1 MAKEQ
6 MQYADN
12 PMMKL
17 HFAQREKERERE
29 NHLREREIP
38 RHRHKHIP

>member
-17 HFAQREKERERE
+17 HFAQREKERES
-29 NHLREREIP
+29 HLRERYIP